1 MADIVYPPGCRPI
14 NEDLGPDELIR
25 RLKTLTH
32 TLQAMGQD
40 EGMYT
45 QYIPLAVHLADDNFL
60 QHPSRDVQLL
70 IACCI
75 ADVLRVYAPEAPYK
89 DQDQIKGIFLF
100 LIKQLNGLK
109 DPKDPAFKRYFY
121 LLENLAYVK
130 SFNMCFELEDCQE
143 IFCTL
148 FSLMFKIVNDEH
160 SSKVKSFMLDVL
172 CPLITES
179 DSVSYDLLDLIFINI
194 VEPLRTQRKN
204 AYHLAKDLI
213 VKTSDTLESY
223 TQAFFNQILILDKY
237 EKQYQIMSKI
247 YDVIYELNVISPSI
261 LLSVLP
267 QLECKLKSAQ
277 ENERLKAVS
286 LLARM
291 FSEKDSSLAKQYG
304 PLWRQFL
311 GRFYD
316 IAVPI
321 RIKCVQSTM
330 HFLLNH
336 PHLRKDIIDI
346 LKVRQHDSDE
356 TVRYEVVMAIVETA
370 KRDFQIVSESEDLLE
385 FVKERTLDKKY
396 KIRKEAMNGLA
407 MIYKKYLSDSNVP
420 EATKKAVNWI
430 KDKILHGYYMTG
442 IEDRLLVERLLI
454 TCLVPYQLPAEDR
467 MKKLYQLLGTID
479 ENATKAFIELQKNQ
493 LKVRRSVAEWIKL
506 HRIKEITLNIQKD
519 MNAKCANIAK
529 QLPEPIKAQEFLLKF
544 SAQMR
549 KDPKLIS
556 EMEIILKRDVTCK
569 ECADTMAI
577 VLKKLGQPI
586 MTNTYY
592 NTVKMLLE
600 RIASVMVDKQSIGIL
615 IELIQE
621 CMNGS
626 EVIDEVSLPSESAGE
641 RGLKLLTVLA
651 YVFSAHFQHEEILRH
666 MIGLLNFDEEY
677 VAPYVLKAFTYLGRY
692 KPIIESHLEIVKE
705 LGPICKEFAVAGSPK
720 QAKHAIRCMFV
731 NTQTSDPNVDTSVD
745 IFPEIVESFKLTLNP
760 ENEHYR
766 TAIVSL
772 GHIAY
777 NLPDKFHVQIKN
789 IISRKI
795 VKELLVK
802 ETSNNRSDVP
812 TMDWC
817 DEDDLP
823 EETRCKVEGLK
834 TMARWLLGLKKD
846 VLSAQKTFR
855 MLNAFISKKGD
866 LLEQGTLSSAEKSWL
881 RLSAGKAMLKICE
894 QKGVGDQYIVEQFY
908 NLSQL
913 MSDPVIE
920 VRDIFVKKLHKG
932 LNKGIPHKCLPLD
945 FMGYYVLAGRE
956 ADRKLQQQIKTNI
969 ETDVNR
975 RREYVKTFATVERAM
990 SQLPHILPDYMLV
1003 FAVPVLT
1010 HDPRFT
1016 RHTDPAQLR
1025 QIERCLWLILEP
1037 LVTNKEFFCF
1047 GFYKNLIE
1055 RMKNHKDALKPDDEE
1070 TNQKMWAICDVAL
1083 GLILTKVNTYDGRD
1097 FPVDA
1102 RIPSM
1107 YFQTQ
1112 SENFHNTRLY
1122 IPEDM
1127 YNLTGSNSASTKKA
1141 LAGSNDRKKASSLKH
1156 MANSEGNEDGPE
1168 DLDEDTGAED
1178 DGPPTKKM
1186 YASRNDED

>member
-1 MADIVYPPGCRPI
+1 
-14 NEDLGPDELIR
+14 
-25 RLKTLTH
+25 
-32 TLQAMGQD
+32 
-40 EGMYT
+40 
-45 QYIPLAVHLADDNFL
+45 
-60 QHPSRDVQLL
+60 
-70 IACCI
+70 
-75 ADVLRVYAPEAPYK
+75 
-89 DQDQIKGIFLF
+89 
-100 LIKQLNGLK
+100 
-109 DPKDPAFKRYFY
+109 
-121 LLENLAYVK
+121 
-130 SFNMCFELEDCQE
+130 
-143 IFCTL
+143 
-148 FSLMFKIVNDEH
+148 
-160 SSKVKSFMLDVL
+160 
-172 CPLITES
+172 
-179 DSVSYDLLDLIFINI
+179 
-194 VEPLRTQRKN
+194 
-204 AYHLAKDLI
+204 
-213 VKTSDTLESY
+213 
-223 TQAFFNQILILDKY
+223 
-237 EKQYQIMSKI
+237 
-247 YDVIYELNVISPSI
+247 
-261 LLSVLP
+261 
-267 QLECKLKSAQ
+267 
-277 ENERLKAVS
+277 
-286 LLARM
+286 
-291 FSEKDSSLAKQYG
+291 
-304 PLWRQFL
+304 
-311 GRFYD
+311 
-316 IAVPI
+316 
-321 RIKCVQSTM
+321 
-330 HFLLNH
+330 
-336 PHLRKDIIDI
+336 
-346 LKVRQHDSDE
+346 
-356 TVRYEVVMAIVETA
+356 MAIVETA

-506 HRIKEITLNIQKD
+506 HRIKEITPNIQKD

-529 QLPEPIKAQEFLLKF
+529 QLPEPLKAQEFLLKF

-802 ETSNNRSDVP
+802 ETSSNRSDVP
-812 TMDWC
+812 TLDWC

-866 LLEQGTLSSAEKSWL
+866 LLEQGTLSAAEKSWL

-913 MSDPVIE
+913 MVSSMIVRKE
-920 VRDIFVKKLHKG
+920 VTLFLNFYLFFFVVG
-932 LNKGIPHKCLPLD
+932 S
-945 FMGYYVLAGRE
+945 GYRG
-956 ADRKLQQQIKTNI
+956 T
-969 ETDVNR
+969 
-975 RREYVKTFATVERAM
+975 
-990 SQLPHILPDYMLV
+990 
-1003 FAVPVLT
+1003 
-1010 HDPRFT
+1010 
-1016 RHTDPAQLR
+1016 
-1025 QIERCLWLILEP
+1025 
-1037 LVTNKEFFCF
+1037 
-1047 GFYKNLIE
+1047 
-1055 RMKNHKDALKPDDEE
+1055 
-1070 TNQKMWAICDVAL
+1070 
-1083 GLILTKVNTYDGRD
+1083 
-1097 FPVDA
+1097 
-1102 RIPSM
+1102 
-1107 YFQTQ
+1107 
-1112 SENFHNTRLY
+1112 
-1122 IPEDM
+1122 
-1127 YNLTGSNSASTKKA
+1127 
-1141 LAGSNDRKKASSLKH
+1141 
-1156 MANSEGNEDGPE
+1156 
-1168 DLDEDTGAED
+1168 
-1178 DGPPTKKM
+1178 
-1186 YASRNDED
+1186 

>member
-1 MADIVYPPGCRPI
+1 M
-14 NEDLGPDELIR
+14 
-25 RLKTLTH
+25 
-32 TLQAMGQD
+32 LQ
-40 EGMYT
+40 
-45 QYIPLAVHLADDNFL
+45 
-60 QHPSRDVQLL
+60 
-70 IACCI
+70 
-75 ADVLRVYAPEAPYK
+75 
-89 DQDQIKGIFLF
+89 
-100 LIKQLNGLK
+100 
-109 DPKDPAFKRYFY
+109 
-121 LLENLAYVK
+121 
-130 SFNMCFELEDCQE
+130 
-143 IFCTL
+143 
-148 FSLMFKIVNDEH
+148 
-160 SSKVKSFMLDVL
+160 
-172 CPLITES
+172 
-179 DSVSYDLLDLIFINI
+179 
-194 VEPLRTQRKN
+194 
-204 AYHLAKDLI
+204 
-213 VKTSDTLESY
+213 
-223 TQAFFNQILILDKY
+223 
-237 EKQYQIMSKI
+237 
-247 YDVIYELNVISPSI
+247 
-261 LLSVLP
+261 
-267 QLECKLKSAQ
+267 
-277 ENERLKAVS
+277 
-286 LLARM
+286 
-291 FSEKDSSLAKQYG
+291 
-304 PLWRQFL
+304 
-311 GRFYD
+311 
-316 IAVPI
+316 
-321 RIKCVQSTM
+321 
-330 HFLLNH
+330 
-336 PHLRKDIIDI
+336 
-346 LKVRQHDSDE
+346 VRQHDSDE

-506 HRIKEITLNIQKD
+506 HRIKDITPNIQKD

-529 QLPEPIKAQEFLLKF
+529 QLPEPVKAGEFLLKF

-556 EMEIILKRDVTCK
+556 EMETILKRDVTCK
-569 ECADTMAI
+569 ECADTMAV

-692 KPIIESHLEIVKE
+692 KPLIESHAEILKE

-731 NTQTSDPNVDTSVD
+731 NTQTSDPKVDLSVD

-777 NLPDKFHVQIKN
+777 NLPEKFHVQIKN

-802 ETSNNRSDVP
+802 ETSNSRDEVP
-812 TMDWC
+812 TTDWC

-913 MSDPVIE
+913 MV
-920 VRDIFVKKLHKG
+920 
-932 LNKGIPHKCLPLD
+932 
-945 FMGYYVLAGRE
+945 
-956 ADRKLQQQIKTNI
+956 
-969 ETDVNR
+969 
-975 RREYVKTFATVERAM
+975 
-990 SQLPHILPDYMLV
+990 
-1003 FAVPVLT
+1003 
-1010 HDPRFT
+1010 
-1016 RHTDPAQLR
+1016 
-1025 QIERCLWLILEP
+1025 
-1037 LVTNKEFFCF
+1037 
-1047 GFYKNLIE
+1047 
-1055 RMKNHKDALKPDDEE
+1055 
-1070 TNQKMWAICDVAL
+1070 
-1083 GLILTKVNTYDGRD
+1083 
-1097 FPVDA
+1097 
-1102 RIPSM
+1102 
-1107 YFQTQ
+1107 
-1112 SENFHNTRLY
+1112 
-1122 IPEDM
+1122 
-1127 YNLTGSNSASTKKA
+1127 
-1141 LAGSNDRKKASSLKH
+1141 SSSFL
-1156 MANSEGNEDGPE
+1156 
-1168 DLDEDTGAED
+1168 
-1178 DGPPTKKM
+1178 
-1186 YASRNDED
+1186 

>member
-1 MADIVYPPGCRPI
+1 
-14 NEDLGPDELIR
+14 
-25 RLKTLTH
+25 
-32 TLQAMGQD
+32 
-40 EGMYT
+40 
-45 QYIPLAVHLADDNFL
+45 
-60 QHPSRDVQLL
+60 
-70 IACCI
+70 
-75 ADVLRVYAPEAPYK
+75 
-89 DQDQIKGIFLF
+89 
-100 LIKQLNGLK
+100 
-109 DPKDPAFKRYFY
+109 
-121 LLENLAYVK
+121 
-130 SFNMCFELEDCQE
+130 
-143 IFCTL
+143 
-148 FSLMFKIVNDEH
+148 
-160 SSKVKSFMLDVL
+160 
-172 CPLITES
+172 
-179 DSVSYDLLDLIFINI
+179 
-194 VEPLRTQRKN
+194 
-204 AYHLAKDLI
+204 
-213 VKTSDTLESY
+213 
-223 TQAFFNQILILDKY
+223 
-237 EKQYQIMSKI
+237 
-247 YDVIYELNVISPSI
+247 
-261 LLSVLP
+261 
-267 QLECKLKSAQ
+267 
-277 ENERLKAVS
+277 
-286 LLARM
+286 
-291 FSEKDSSLAKQYG
+291 
-304 PLWRQFL
+304 
-311 GRFYD
+311 
-316 IAVPI
+316 
-321 RIKCVQSTM
+321 
-330 HFLLNH
+330 
-336 PHLRKDIIDI
+336 
-346 LKVRQHDSDE
+346 
-356 TVRYEVVMAIVETA
+356 
-370 KRDFQIVSESEDLLE
+370 
-385 FVKERTLDKKY
+385 
-396 KIRKEAMNGLA
+396 
-407 MIYKKYLSDSNVP
+407 
-420 EATKKAVNWI
+420 
-430 KDKILHGYYMTG
+430 
-442 IEDRLLVERLLI
+442 
-454 TCLVPYQLPAEDR
+454 

-506 HRIKEITLNIQKD
+506 HRIKDITPNIQKD

-529 QLPEPIKAQEFLLKF
+529 QLPEPVKAGEFLLKF

-549 KDPKLIS
+549 KDPKLIT
-556 EMEIILKRDVTCK
+556 EMETILKRDVTCK

-692 KPIIESHLEIVKE
+692 KPLIESHVEILKE

-731 NTQTSDPNVDTSVD
+731 NTQTTDPKVDLSVD

-777 NLPDKFHVQIKN
+777 NLPEKFHVQIKN

-802 ETSNNRSDVP
+802 ETSNSRDEVP
-812 TMDWC
+812 TTDWC

-920 VRDIFVKKLHKG
+920 VRDIFVRKLHKG

-956 ADRKLQQQIKTNI
+956 TDRKLQQQIKSNI

-1003 FAVPVLT
+1003 FAVTVLT

-1055 RMKNHKDALKPDDEE
+1055 RMKNHKDALKPDDAE
-1070 TNQKMWAICDVAL
+1070 TNNKMWAICDIAL

-1107 YFQTQ
+1107 YFQAQ
-1112 SENFHNTRLY
+1112 PEDFHNTRLY
-1122 IPEDM
+1122 IPDDM
-1127 YNLTGSNSASTKKA
+1127 YNLTGSSSSSTKK
-1141 LAGSNDRKKASSLKH
+1141 SHASMSQ
-1156 MANSEGNEDGPE
+1156 
-1168 DLDEDTGAED
+1168 DTSCI
-1178 DGPPTKKM
+1178 P
-1186 YASRNDED
+1186 